1 MNTKSL
7 HRKGKGCIEEF
18 DLLCKLIKLKSTD
31 GIVEMDLIAENEH
44 FLFTEEHIGSLS
56 QLKHNSEKV
65 SIVLKRVN
73 HVRTY

>member
-18 DLLCKLIKLKSTD
+18 DLLCKLIKLKGTD
-31 GIVEMDLIAENEH
+31 CIVEMDLIAENEH
-44 FLFTEEHIGSLS
+44 FLFTEENISCLC

-65 SIVLKRVN
+65 SIVLDRVN
-73 HVRTY
+73 QA